1 MLSLGEHIRK
11 LRTERGLPLRKVAA
25 QLDIDQSILSKI
37 ERGRRTPSKDQV
49 IRISQIFDV
58 DEKEL
63 LIDFLSDKVVY
74 NLRDEDLAVD
84 ALKAAEKKINYL
96 TKNQYEKK

>member
-1 MLSLGEHIRK
+1 M
-11 LRTERGLPLRKVAA
+11 RKVAA

-84 ALKAAEKKINYL
+84 ALKAAEKKITYL

>member
-84 ALKAAEKKINYL
+84 ALKAAEKKITYL